1 MKYYYLENIELDW
14 LYSGTSITIEMLTKN
29 ISSWISI
36 EYLSHEYVRHLLNLS
51 TEIDNIKFITILDT
65 QFKIYITE
73 EDYNLFIVREHPPL
87 EPSSVFKDYRCQS
100 LNSLK
105 SCISHYNL
113 RFNINSSEIEIGYIF
128 RDKFGILF
136 QVVYKWALRNIIVLS
151 YYFYIEIIFH
161 TKLFRGI
168 YVYTRKVFE

>member
-1 MKYYYLENIELDW
+1 MCPN
-14 LYSGTSITIEMLTKN
+14 SITPLE
-29 ISSWISI
+29 
-36 EYLSHEYVRHLLNLS
+36 
-51 TEIDNIKFITILDT
+51 
-65 QFKIYITE
+65 IYITE

-113 RFNINSSEIEIGYIF
+113 RFSNTLEIELGSTF

-136 QVVYKWALRNIIVLS
+136 EVVYK
-151 YYFYIEIIFH
+151 
-161 TKLFRGI
+161 
-168 YVYTRKVFE
+168 

>member
-1 MKYYYLENIELDW
+1 MNYYYLENIELDW
-14 LYSGTSITIEMLTKN
+14 IYSGTSITIEMLTKN
-29 ISSWISI
+29 ISSLISI

-113 RFNINSSEIEIGYIF
+113 RFNINSSEIKIGYIF

-136 QVVYKWALRNIIVLS
+136 QVVYK
-151 YYFYIEIIFH
+151 
-161 TKLFRGI
+161 
-168 YVYTRKVFE
+168 

>member
-1 MKYYYLENIELDW
+1 MKRLL
-14 LYSGTSITIEMLTKN
+14 LF
-29 ISSWISI
+29 ISSVILLSVFSLSQTYKKLEIS
-36 EYLSHEYVRHLLNLS
+36 NN

-73 EDYNLFIVREHPPL
+73 EDYNLFIIREHPPL
-87 EPSSVFKDYRCQS
+87 ESSSVFKDYRCQS

-136 QVVYKWALRNIIVLS
+136 QVVYK
-151 YYFYIEIIFH
+151 
-161 TKLFRGI
+161 
-168 YVYTRKVFE
+168 